1 MLAKRATHDLSSLRT
16 CVSAGETLPKATF
29 DAWLA
34 ATGIRLLDGIGSTEM
49 FHIFIGSPDDCARA
63 GATGA
68 VVPGYEAIVVDA
80 DGNPVPDGTAGRLAV
95 RGPTGCKYLSDPR
108 QKTYVQGGWNLTGD
122 TYIRDEDGYFWFQA
136 RSDDMIVSAGYN
148 IAGPEVEAALLL
160 HAAVAECAV
169 IGWPDA
175 ERGMLVK
182 AFVVLRP
189 GFDAGSTMTVELQNF
204 VKATIAPYKYPR
216 AVEYR
221 SDLPKTPTGKLQ
233 RFLLRPS

>member
-1 MLAKRATHDLSSLRT
+1 MLRKLTGHDFPSLRK

-34 ATGIRLLDGIGSTEM
+34 ATGLRLLDGIGSTEM
-49 FHIFIGSPDDCARA
+49 FHIFIASPEDQARG
-63 GATGA
+63 GATGR
-68 VVPGYEAIVVDA
+68 VVPGYEARVVDPS
-80 DGNPVPDGTAGRLAV
+80 GNPVPDGTPGRLAV

-108 QKTYVQGGWNLTGD
+108 QKTYVQSGWNLTGD
-122 TYIRDEDGYFWFQA
+122 TYIRDADGYFTFQA

-160 HAAVAECAV
+160 HEAVAECAV

-175 ERGMLVK
+175 ERGMVVK

-189 GFDAGSTMTVELQNF
+189 GLEGDGAMTEELQNF

-216 AVEYR
+216 AVAYR
-221 SDLPKTPTGKLQ
+221 PDLPKTATGKLQ
-233 RFLLRPS
+233 RFKLRDG